1 MPTSEGSNL
10 FRLAMEAA
18 PSGMV
23 MLASNGTI
31 ILANAQ
37 IEQIF
42 GYTRRELLGK
52 PVEMLMP
59 ERFRERHPHFR
70 EAFFRNPQPRPMA
83 RGMELFGQRKD
94 GTEIPVEISLTP
106 VETPSGAFAL
116 AAIADIT
123 ERKRSERD
131 REDLLG
137 QLRTLNSDLETRVAD
152 RTREL
157 SATLK
162 EREVLLQE
170 IHHRVKNNLQVISS
184 LINLQRRQVV
194 DPQSRDA
201 LEECQTRVQAIAL
214 IHEKLYQSK
223 DYSRVPFSEYAKS
236 LVRSVLAANRTSAS
250 HVGLDLEVHGL
261 SLTVDRAIPCGLI
274 LNELVTNALKHAFP
288 NGRRGTIRVE
298 LGQVDET
305 DLVLAVSD
313 DGVGLPAT
321 IDSNDSLGMQLVRT
335 LVAQLDGRLD
345 VLREPET
352 SFRVIFPANPS

>member
-1 MPTSEGSNL
+1 MI
-10 FRLAMEAA
+10 
-18 PSGMV
+18 
-23 MLASNGTI
+23 ASNGTI

-37 IEQIF
+37 IERIF
-42 GYTRRELLGK
+42 GYTRRDLLGK
-52 PVEMLMP
+52 PVEILLP
-59 ERFRERHPHFR
+59 ERFRDGHPVFR

-94 GTEIPVEISLTP
+94 GTEIPVEVSLTP
-106 VETPSGAFAL
+106 VETPSGSFAL

-137 QLRTLNSDLETRVAD
+137 QLRSLNSDLEARVAD

-157 SATLK
+157 TATLK

-250 HVGLDLEVHGL
+250 HVGLDLEVDGL

-298 LGQVDET
+298 LGRVDES

-313 DGVGLPAT
+313 DGVGLPET

-335 LVAQLDGRLD
+335 LVAQLDGHLD

-352 SFRVIFPANPS
+352 SFRVTFPANPSGS

>member
-1 MPTSEGSNL
+1 
-10 FRLAMEAA
+10 
-18 PSGMV
+18 MV
-23 MLASNGTI
+23 MIASNGTI

-37 IEQIF
+37 IERIF
-42 GYTRRELLGK
+42 GYTRRDLLGK
-52 PVEMLMP
+52 PVEILLP
-59 ERFRERHPHFR
+59 ERFRDRHPVFR

-83 RGMELFGQRKD
+83 RGMEIFGQRKD
-94 GTEIPVEISLTP
+94 GTEIPVEVSLTP
-106 VETPSGAFAL
+106 VETPSGSFAL

-137 QLRTLNSDLETRVAD
+137 QLRSLNSDLEARVAD

-157 SATLK
+157 TATLK

-250 HVGLDLEVHGL
+250 HVGLDLEVDGL

-298 LGQVDET
+298 LGRVDET

-313 DGVGLPAT
+313 DGVGLPET

-352 SFRVIFPANPS
+352 SFRVTFPANPSGS